1 MEQSSNI
8 THESDDV
15 CVAGEP
21 TAADEHITV
30 SSILELTGA
39 LAVTRIQGCGRKSLS
54 GVPTPIARPEPADW
68 RSDLPIFVDLKP
80 TIRRPLGV
88 GAEARRVSA
97 CFF

>member
-30 SSILELTGA
+30 ASILELTGA

-88 GAEARRVSA
+88 GAEARRVAA